1 MAADIIS
8 SPAQDVWPVGQ
19 HLVYTIDDDGGT
31 PPDRFVVIVRRSTNP
46 TTVGAEKAKLY
57 LVPNASDV
65 VHCDLSKIAR
75 GILEFPLSKDGVAIH
90 SVQDSGKVFNCDELC
105 LLRFTIEAAS
115 YTGTTE
121 SAVEDTKAIYL
132 LNGTEQISSGLLPSF
147 SDYYPTSDTKKAW
160 LTDLPV
166 NPAPTNRIILEMGDE
181 DEAVAMFVNTNSLGV
196 ATTMDS
202 ISVAG
207 FDASGTLIESQTI
220 SVADATTVTKNNLY
234 ALPIGPAAWTHLGLT
249 DAVVEIHVR
258 LLELGVANK
267 SRALVVKNNKPRPC
281 KHEATQV
288 AWINTRGGW
297 DYLRFDGRAP
307 LTIST
312 TGKEYRKNVGTYGE
326 ATFTIASNI
335 QQYDTYGKVGKEAYT
350 LTEQFFTEAQRDL
363 CQYLMRSPVVQMRR
377 GTGDWEPCIVRTNSL
392 QIQPAGARF
401 YEVSLDVELARDIRC

>member
-19 HLVYTIDDDGGT
+19 YLVYTIDDDGGT

-46 TTVGAEKAKLY
+46 TTSGAEKAKLY

-65 VHCDLSKIAR
+65 VHFDLSKIAR

-90 SVQDSGKVFNCDELC
+90 AVQDSGKVFNCDELC
-105 LLRFTIEAAS
+105 LLRFTIQAAS

-121 SAVEDTKAIYL
+121 SAVEDTKVIYL
-132 LNGTEQISSGLLPSF
+132 LNGTEQISSGLLRSF
-147 SDYYPTSDTKKAW
+147 SKYYPTASTKKAW
-160 LTDLPV
+160 LTDLKPV
-166 NPAPTNRIILEMGDE
+166 SGTISLSMDVD
-181 DEAVAMFVNTNSLGV
+181 DEAVMMFLNTNSLGV
-196 ATTMDS
+196 PTGLDN
-202 ISVAG
+202 VAAQSLRP
-207 FDASGTLIESQTI
+207 DGTLVEALSF
-220 SVADATTVTKNNLY
+220 SVADATTITKNNLY
-234 ALPIGPAAWTHLGLT
+234 ALPIGPAAWMHLGFTAMPDIVNFVLQ
-249 DAVVEIHVR
+249 DGSSAMSMNLKVS
-258 LLELGVANK
+258 A
-267 SRALVVKNNKPRPC
+267 NKPRPC
-281 KHEATQV
+281 SHEATQL

-297 DYLRFDGRAP
+297 DYLRFDSRAP

>member
-19 HLVYTIDDDGGT
+19 YLVYSIDDDGGT
-31 PPDRFVVIVRRSTNP
+31 PPDRFVVIVKRSTNP
-46 TTVGAEKAKLY
+46 TTEGAEKAKLY

-65 VHCDLSKIAR
+65 VHFDLSKIAR

-90 SVQDSGKVFNCDELC
+90 AVQDAAKVFNCDELC

-115 YTGTTE
+115 YNGTTE
-121 SAVEDTKAIYL
+121 SAVQDTKAIFL

-147 SDYYPTSDTKKAW
+147 SDYYPTFSTKKAW
-160 LTDLPV
+160 LTDLPLV
-166 NPAPTNRIILEMGDE
+166 DNAIRLEMGDE
-181 DEAVAMFVNTNSLGV
+181 DEAVIMFVNTNSLGTS
-196 ATTMDS
+196 TTLDRIFVTGYNAVGTSVDS
-202 ISVAG
+202 V
-207 FDASGTLIESQTI
+207 TI
-220 SVADATTVTKNNLY
+220 NVADATTNTKNNLY
-234 ALPIGPAAWTHLGLT
+234 ALPIGPAAWTHLGMGS
-249 DAVVEIHVR
+249 DVVEIR
-258 LLELGVANK
+258 CTLANAGGGN
-267 SRALVVKNNKPRPC
+267 SRQLRVKNNKPRPC
-281 KHEATQV
+281 KHEATQL

-297 DYLRFDGRAP
+297 DYLRFDSRAP

-350 LTEQFFTEAQRDL
+350 LSEQFFTETQRDL

-392 QIQPAGARF
+392 QIQPAGSQF
-401 YEVSLDVELARDIRC
+401 YAVSLNVELARDIRC

>member
-19 HLVYTIDDDGGT
+19 YLVYTIDDDADT

-65 VHCDLSKIAR
+65 VHFDLSKIAR

-90 SVQDSGKVFNCDELC
+90 AVQDAAKVFNCDELC
-105 LLRFTIEAAS
+105 LLRFTIQAAS

-121 SAVEDTKAIYL
+121 SAVQDTKAIFL

-147 SDYYPTSDTKKAW
+147 SDYYPTAISKKGW
-160 LTDLPV
+160 LTDLPLV
-166 NPAPTNRIILEMGDE
+166 NDQIVLEMGDE

-202 ISVAG
+202 ISLAG
-207 FDASGTLIESQTI
+207 YNAAGTFLETQSI
-220 SVADATTVTKNNLY
+220 SVADATTNTKNNLY
-234 ALPIGPAAWTHLGLT
+234 ALPIGPAAWSHLGFT
-249 DAVVEIHVR
+249 DAVVEIEVF
-258 LLELGVANK
+258 LNQTGVARM
-267 SRALVVKNNKPRPC
+267 SRSIIVKNNKPRPC
-281 KHEATQV
+281 KHEATQL

-297 DYLRFDGRAP
+297 DYLRFDSRAP

-335 QQYDTYGKVGKEAYT
+335 QQYDTYGKVGKESYT
-350 LTEQFFTEAQRDL
+350 LSEQFFTEAQRDL

-392 QIQPAGARF
+392 QIQPAGSQF

>member
-1 MAADIIS
+1 MAAEIIS

-19 HLVYTIDDDGGT
+19 YLVYTIDDDGGI

-57 LVPNASDV
+57 LVPNASGV
-65 VHCDLSKIAR
+65 VHFDLSKIAR

-90 SVQDSGKVFNCDELC
+90 AVQDAAKVFNCDELC

-121 SAVEDTKAIYL
+121 SAVQDTKLIFL
-132 LNGTEQISSGLLPSF
+132 MNGTEQISSGLLPSF
-147 SDYYPTSDTKKAW
+147 SKYYPTSNTKKVW
-160 LTDLPV
+160 MTDNKLV
-166 NPAPTNRIILEMGDE
+166 NGEIVLEMGDE
-181 DEAVAMFVNTNSLGV
+181 DEAVIMFLNTNSLGV
-196 ATTMDS
+196 PTSMDS
-202 ISVAG
+202 ITIAG
-207 FDASGTLIESQTI
+207 YNDAGTFIETQSI
-220 SVADATTVTKNNLY
+220 AVADAATVTQNNLY
-234 ALPIGPAAWTHLGLT
+234 ALPIGPAAWSHLGFT
-249 DAVVEIHVR
+249 DAVVEIR
-258 LLELGVANK
+258 AFLLEAGVSNK
-267 SRALVVKNNKPRPC
+267 SRNLVVKNNKPRPC
-281 KHEATQV
+281 KHEATQL

-350 LTEQFFTEAQRDL
+350 LSEQFFTEAQRDL

-392 QIQPAGARF
+392 QIQPAGSRF
-401 YEVSLDVELARDIRC
+401 YSVSLDVELARDIRC